1 MSVPSAA
8 SITNVS
14 QRRRKRIRIQTR
26 PTPWKD
32 SWELD
37 AVGRSLLLAK
47 SLLSAEGHMSPTLLD
62 NASLAELKHAL
73 HTVSMWKARSEH
85 GRIPHSMDTTF
96 VLAQAAWRDAQSS
109 SAVAD
114 ALSAPSS
121 VELRMSY
128 ATAIL
133 RGVNGLADALQ
144 QNRAYAAS
152 VASLCE
158 QMGLPTWLVDV
169 RHEAAHNDLPSLPVL
184 RLATKT
190 FLGYLEERYWVPL
203 ANARWE
209 AREAAVQLLVKYKA
223 ASKNDGV
230 AVVTDCKKE
239 NIEADDSIESSSE
252 ESQVDDSFGI
262 WGESMGTNHNRFAA
276 LFQTT
281 SSSETTKPK
290 KKRKKDTSKKEKQP
304 EPKKEVVSAL
314 HFARQVVRDV
324 PIDIGHQVA
333 LSFLVWGGIGDAPTG
348 RGVLIPGSAATFPA
362 CEDGAQKI
370 RQRYKPLLFILCKAW
385 PGFTHALLV
394 HLCDH
399 VVSIEASAA
408 EEQLDA
414 GSERKLYFLTSWIRF
429 LLSKEFHVH
438 CDKSIAFHGKNDL
451 SKKAASNWTKY
462 ERDFMESPT
471 SYSVLCQAGLPL
483 NSLCDRFANASEPG
497 HRRHSHGLAVMFNGI
512 LGVGRVPNVGASAAD
527 DSHARGGTAS
537 SDAPPTNKLS
547 LADMELVLSD
557 GASQDSAKEKEQ
569 TSDSEAMNVST
580 NVKTVWTKCQAWD
593 ECAIGSLPGH
603 PV

>member
-1 MSVPSAA
+1 
-8 SITNVS
+8 
-14 QRRRKRIRIQTR
+14 
-26 PTPWKD
+26 
-32 SWELD
+32 
-37 AVGRSLLLAK
+37 
-47 SLLSAEGHMSPTLLD
+47 MSPTLLD
-62 NASLAELKHAL
+62 DVSLAELKHAL

-109 SAVAD
+109 SAAAAAAAD
-114 ALSAPSS
+114 ALFAPSS

-152 VASLCE
+152 VSSLCE

-184 RLATKT
+184 RLAAIT

-209 AREAAVQLLVKYKA
+209 AREAAVQLLLKYKA
-223 ASKNDGV
+223 ASKNNGPTVITAPDSRE
-230 AVVTDCKKE
+230 E
-239 NIEADDSIESSSE
+239 NVEADDSVESSSE
-252 ESQVDDSFGI
+252 ESQADDRFGV
-262 WGESMGTNHNRFAA
+262 WGEIMGTNHNRFAV

-281 SSSETTKPK
+281 TPSETTKPK
-290 KKRKKDTSKKEKQP
+290 KKRKKDTSKRAEKRP
-304 EPKKEVVSAL
+304 EPQNKAISAL
-314 HFARQVVRDV
+314 HFARQFVRDV
-324 PIDIGHQVA
+324 PIDIGHHVA

-348 RGVLIPGSAATFPA
+348 RGALIPGSAAAFPD
-362 CEDGAQKI
+362 CEGGTQKI
-370 RQRYKPLLFILCKAW
+370 RQQYEPLLLMLCKAW

-408 EEQLDA
+408 GEVLDA

-429 LLSKEFHVH
+429 LLSKQFHVH
-438 CDKSIAFHGKNDL
+438 FDTSITFHSKNNL
-451 SKKAASNWTKY
+451 SKKAASSWAMD
-462 ERDFMESPT
+462 EGDFMESPA

-483 NSLCDRFANASEPG
+483 NSLCDRFADASESG
-497 HRRHSHGLAVMFNGI
+497 HRRHSHALAVMFNGI
-512 LGVGRVPNVGASAAD
+512 LGVERVPTAGMSAGD
-527 DSHARGGTAS
+527 DSHARTDFALLE
-537 SDAPPTNKLS
+537 APTTDNLS
-547 LADMELVLSD
+547 LAEMELVLSN
-557 GASQDSAKEKEQ
+557 GAGQDSAKEKGQ
-569 TSDSEAMNVST
+569 TTETAGMNVPS
-580 NVKTVWTKCQAWD
+580 NVKSVWTKCQSWD
-593 ECAIGSLPGH
+593 ACAIGSLPGH